1 MPLGASSVPWW
12 SPPLT
17 RDLPH
22 YPGQFG
28 VPGTDNARGARLDTN
43 GKVIWVDPNAVGVS
57 DQRDGTNPE
66 NPLSTVAAAL
76 TKVRP
81 YCNDVIAVAPSAY
94 WIHADKTLGRALPVA
109 EEVVVTVPGVRI
121 VGLFS
126 SGDLGV
132 PWMPLTTNGVCITV
146 YAMDVTVEG
155 FCFWNSTV
163 TTPVAIKAV
172 WGGPNSYTGD
182 NLTVRHCFFGSSL
195 SYGIQLDFSYYAQI
209 YQNYF
214 QGIATAAIVNLN
226 TIGDPDYAHIYDNT
240 FSQCGEAIKLLD
252 SDGCFIF
259 GNRIY
264 GDAGGTRNFIDLTG
278 GGNNLVADNWLGCTL
293 AQYAVPN
300 TCADATSGVW
310 VRNHCSNGETVGNP

>member
-1 MPLGASSVPWW
+1 MPLGASSVPW

-17 RDLPH
+17 RDTPH

-43 GKVIWVDPNAVGVS
+43 GKIIWVDPNAVGVS

-81 YCNDVIAVAPSAY
+81 YCNDVIAVAPSAG
-94 WIHADKTLGRALPVA
+94 WIHADTALGRATPVA

-126 SGDLGV
+126 SGSLGV

-146 YAMDVTVEG
+146 YAMDVLIEG
-155 FCFWNSTV
+155 FCFWNSLV
-163 TTPVAIKAV
+163 VTPVAIKAV
-172 WGGPNSYTGD
+172 WGGPNNYHGD
-182 NLTVRHCFFGSSL
+182 NLTVRNCFFGGGMVA
-195 SYGIQLDFSYYAQI
+195 GIQLDYSYYAQI

-214 QGIATAAIVNLN
+214 DSILAAIVNLN

-240 FSQCGEAIKLLD
+240 FSRCGAAIKLLD
-252 SDGCFIF
+252 SDECTIF
-259 GNRIY
+259 NNRIN
-264 GDAGGTRNFIDLTG
+264 GDGTGAANFIDLTG
-278 GGNNLVADNWLGCTL
+278 GGNNFVADNYLGCTL
-293 AQYAVPN
+293 AQYTGPGG
-300 TCADATSGVW
+300 TCDDATSGEW
-310 VRNHCSNGETVGNP
+310 VNNHCIDGDTVSVP